1 MRAKPLAGVLCGVLA
16 LVTTAPAAAHH
27 SFAAEFDIN
36 RPIVVTG
43 VVTRMQFSNPHAW
56 LHVDVTT
63 ESGEVQQWMFEGGAP
78 NALARRGWTRDTLP
92 VGIEV
97 TVEGFQARDGAFR
110 ANGRTITLPDGS
122 QLMVGSTGVGAPPG
136 ALEVEEGE

>member
-1 MRAKPLAGVLCGVLA
+1 
-16 LVTTAPAAAHH
+16 
-27 SFAAEFDIN
+27 
-36 RPIVVTG
+36 
-43 VVTRMQFSNPHAW
+43 
-56 LHVDVTT
+56 
-63 ESGEVQQWMFEGGAP
+63 MFEGGAP